1 MSVTVKKSSLKWIV
15 IGLIAV
21 LSLSFAIGSIIQ
33 KKINEKR
40 EAKELEEYIEKT
52 ISREYKDLIRDYE
65 SYKETMEDYDYSYDL
80 RSRYRRKINELV
92 GENILTNNYISDEDD
107 RTIREKLHSVA
118 RINAYTKLLGDD

>member
-65 SYKETMEDYDYSYDL
+65 SYKETMEDYDLPYDP
-80 RSRYRRKINELV
+80 
-92 GENILTNNYISDEDD
+92 
-107 RTIREKLHSVA
+107 
-118 RINAYTKLLGDD
+118 